1 MNPVNFIELLSF
13 GGAIPPV
20 LVGTWLAMGILLIFA
35 LLARAALASA
45 ADPMMPDDGISLRS
59 FAEVL
64 AEGMRGFVRDLLG
77 DHGLNSYVMFFG
89 SLFLFILTANFLGL
103 IPGMEPPT
111 SDTDLTWAL
120 AVICFVYYIYHGCTS
135 LGVGGYLK
143 TLLGPLWWL
152 SWFIVLIEVVD
163 NLARPFSLGIRLFAN
178 MFADHRVLSLF
189 TGLTRLVVPIA
200 FYALGTLV
208 CVVQAFVFVL
218 LAMIYVVLAT
228 HEH

>member
-1 MNPVNFIELLSF
+1 LNPVNFIDLLSF
-13 GGAIPPV
+13 GGKIPPV
-20 LVGTWLAMGILLIFA
+20 LVGTWIAMAILLVFA
-35 LLARAALASA
+35 LLARTALAGA
-45 ADPMMPDDGISLRS
+45 AEPLVPDEGISLRS

-89 SLFLFILTANFLGL
+89 SLFLFILTANLLGL

-120 AVICFVYYIYHGCTS
+120 AVICFVYYIYQGCTN

-152 SWFIVLIEVVD
+152 SWFMVLIEVVD

-178 MFADHRVLSLF
+178 MFADHRVLGLF
-189 TGLTRLVVPIA
+189 TGLTRLVIPIA